1 MLNHNDEVI
10 IMNRQILVLISFILI
25 CTNSLAYSQNRSLYF
40 DGDDDF
46 VQVDGKIFHNLTSFT
61 ISAWIKPEPGGMI
74 ISNHIHGSTWES
86 IELSTTWFIV
96 NDSNGDWSRQ
106 ILRFGNINDS
116 TWHHIAAVWDGQE
129 MSIYLDAQ
137 RLDTTMAAPSA
148 PWNSGGSV
156 AIGARISTAEPP
168 AAAEYMG
175 YIDELSIWN
184 KSLVQSQI
192 TNIMNDTIPSLYY
205 NSLDSGLIA
214 YWRFDESEGDTTFD
228 LTANQYSGYI
238 TGATRTDTGF
248 PLSLKE
254 ARNSKSPPEKY
265 ELKQNYPNP
274 FNPST
279 VIGWQLAVASEVE
292 LSVYNL
298 LGQKLATLVSEQ
310 QNAGNHQVEW
320 NAHNMP
326 TGVYY
331 YVINAGEFYQ
341 VRKMVL
347 LK

>member
-1 MLNHNDEVI
+1 M
-10 IMNRQILVLISFILI
+10 
-25 CTNSLAYSQNRSLYF
+25 YF

-46 VQVDGKIFHNLTSFT
+46 VQIDGKIFHYLSSFT

-74 ISNHIHGSTWES
+74 ISNHIHGSSWES

-106 ILRFGNINDS
+106 ILSFGNINDS

-129 MSIYLDAQ
+129 MSIYVDAQ
-137 RLDTTMAAPSA
+137 RLDTTMKATSA
-148 PWNSGGSV
+148 PWNSGGPI
-156 AIGARISTAEPP
+156 AIGARISTAEPL
-168 AAAEYMG
+168 ATAEYMG

-228 LTANQYSGYI
+228 LTGNQYSGYI
-238 TGATRTDTGF
+238 TGATRTEDRISAFLEETRNIN
-248 PLSLKE
+248 SL
-254 ARNSKSPPEKY
+254 PEKY

-274 FNPST
+274 FNPKT
-279 VIGWQLAVASEVE
+279 VISWHLAVGSEVE
-292 LSVYNL
+292 LSIYNL
-298 LGQKLATLVSEQ
+298 LGQKVSTLVSER
-310 QNAGNHQVEW
+310 QNAGYHQVEW

-326 TGVYY
+326 SGVYIY
-331 YVINAGEFYQ
+331 RIETDNGFIQ
-341 VRKMVL
+341 SRKLIL